1 MAIFEKRLV
10 RYPIYIVFFL
20 FVFAIATALSF
31 PDTQIKEIATVQI
44 QKALGTKYKVT
55 IDDVDPWRFSGMEL
69 IGLTIKERVDDTKEP
84 QPGDP
89 LPMKAFFPTV
99 GVRLAPLKSLLNLGI
114 AVKAQVD
121 IGGGDIDIFATKK
134 MTGSLVEIDLDDV
147 DLAKAD
153 PIKAYLGLPFFG
165 TLDGGGE
172 ILLNDKG
179 LPIDG
184 EIKLSGTKI
193 TVGPADM
200 KVEKLPMAFI
210 EVPSSNF
217 GAVKLIFN
225 VKNLTPK
232 KSAIEFT
239 NVGISGRDIRGDVW
253 GYITTDGKG
262 SNTANVK
269 MRIQLDDTFV
279 KKNKLSAVLN
289 IAQFRRGK
297 NKDWYGFTISG
308 RIPKTKFKGSPKA
321 AKGPDADPIKLPGKT
336 NSKPVTKKNTAKKT
350 TTKKKK

>member
-1 MAIFEKRLV
+1 MAIFENRLV
-10 RYPIYIVFFL
+10 RYPAYIVFFL
-20 FVFAIATALSF
+20 FVFAVAMALSF

-44 QKALGTKYKVT
+44 QKVVGPKYKVT

-69 IGLTIKERVDDTKEP
+69 IGLTIKERVDKKKEV
-84 QPGDP
+84 QPGDR
-89 LPMKAFFPTV
+89 LPMKAFFPSV

-114 AVKAQVD
+114 TAKAQID
-121 IGGGDIDIFATKK
+121 IGGGDVDIYATKK
-134 MTGSLVEIDLDDV
+134 ISGNLVEIDLNDV
-147 DLAKAD
+147 DLAKSA
-153 PIKAYLGLPFFG
+153 PLKSYLGLPFFG
-165 TLDGGGE
+165 ILDGGGE
-172 ILLNDKG
+172 ILINDKG
-179 LPIDG
+179 LPIGG

-217 GAVKLIFN
+217 GGVNLVFTVKPLSA
-225 VKNLTPK
+225 T
-232 KSAIEFT
+232 KSAVEFT
-239 NVGISGRDIRGDVW
+239 NVGISGRDIRGDLW
-253 GYITTDGKG
+253 GYITIDGKG
-262 SNTANVK
+262 TNMANIK

-289 IAQFRRGK
+289 IAQFRTGK

-308 RIPKTKFKGSPKA
+308 RLNKTKFKGSPTA
-321 AKGPDADPIKLPGKT
+321 AKGAKIDPIKLPLKT
-336 NSKPVTKKNTAKKT
+336 SKPSTTKNT